1 MGYRAHTLFAFCFL
15 GLTQANSE
23 LTTYE
28 RLAYGECDW
37 ARNPADV
44 QPFEAAVCECSH
56 FLDSEEYSTVS
67 NREIDGK
74 DAYCQRKGTSGKN
87 CRFIL
92 SSGKRDCMIEMIVK
106 EFQYEVGED
115 GVDIFLGESEAR
127 EEVLAEVACPTP
139 PNGCTI
145 ENLGETIVPATDKR
159 RRRLNGRSRHERKIA
174 WRRRRLQNTIY
185 TLENGKELQMYMEGE
200 RCWNLNLIYSE
211 TIDDPEECAEMA
223 QILDPPA
230 AYFSWRTDRLKCEI
244 PNPSNAVEDCST
256 LAILDVPLWSIYVI
270 TDAVECTGSNDC
282 EATEFCWGGKC
293 EDTSDST
300 VCETYSDVPT
310 DDGWTWSCDWLYDL
324 SSFMCDKPICETLTT
339 DDETTAEPVSCAETA
354 DCPFGESMFCNFDD
368 GLVGGNC
375 EYCRDIQN
383 GCANEEFINSENGFE
398 ECIEVCED
406 DSSFTP
412 AVSPTTAMPSEEQCC
427 ESFQDSE
434 GNCMESCP
442 GECPL
447 SMTEGGCEV
456 CDCDRK
462 VIIFE
467 RLAVRVKASNL
478 TYVNEI
484 LDEPEFAT
492 QWNEALTDADLGVG
506 GIEGYEVKTDGD
518 GVGTQN
524 PCYYYPVELCNGSLT
539 NTDALENH
547 KACRNYINET
557 SMEDTDNCL
566 VGEYCPNHMNSSGT
580 EPCEVC
586 PESLAECDQEEDY
599 AQEYCRKCG
608 EQEIYDRPR
617 DLNKMIRIMADDRG
631 GTFSKED
638 RFNGMKKRI
647 RHALQNN
654 AMLDGEDMFY
664 KQQWRKMQALTIG
677 DNSNYN
683 KNNFNK
689 LGIYLDGLVTQW
701 EIKYGKRYT
710 QVEDSSTE
718 E

>member
-44 QPFEAAVCECSH
+44 QEFDNDVCECSH
-56 FLDSEEYSTVS
+56 FLDSEEYSHVTNGEKIES
-67 NREIDGK
+67 
-74 DAYCQRKGTSGKN
+74 YCQRKGTEGLN
-87 CRFIL
+87 CRYYK
-92 SSGKRDCMIEMIVK
+92 SGPSGKRDCMIEMIVK

-115 GVDIFLGESEAR
+115 GVDIFLSESEAR

-145 ENLGETIVPATDKR
+145 ENLGETIVPASDER
-159 RRRLNGRSRHERKIA
+159 RRRLNVRSRHERKIA

-200 RCWNLNLIYSE
+200 RCGNLNLIYSE

-244 PNPSNAVEDCST
+244 PDPSNAVEDCST
-256 LAILDVPLWSIYVI
+256 FAIFDVPLWSIYVI
-270 TDAVECTGSNDC
+270 IDAV
-282 EATEFCWGGKC
+282 
-293 EDTSDST
+293 
-300 VCETYSDVPT
+300 
-310 DDGWTWSCDWLYDL
+310 
-324 SSFMCDKPICETLTT
+324 TT

-354 DCPFGESMFCNFDD
+354 DCPFGESMFCNFDE
-368 GLVGGNC
+368 GLGGHC
-375 EYCRDIQN
+375 EYCRDMTN
-383 GCANEEFINSENGFE
+383 GCAGENFINSEDGLE

-427 ESFQDSE
+427 EYFQDSE

-447 SMTEGGCEV
+447 SMTESGCEV
-456 CDCDRK
+456 CGCDTK

-484 LDEPEFAT
+484 FDEPDFAT
-492 QWNEALTDADLGVG
+492 QWNAALTDADLGVG

-518 GVGTQN
+518 GVGTEN
-524 PCYYYPVELCNGSLT
+524 PCVYYPVELCNGSVN

-566 VGEYCPNHMNSSGT
+566 ESEYCPNHMNSSGT

-586 PESLAECDQEEDY
+586 PESLAECDQEKDY

-608 EQEIYDRPR
+608 EKEIYDRPR

-664 KQQWRKMQALTIG
+664 KQQWRKMQNLTIG

-683 KNNFNK
+683 RNNFNK
-689 LGIYLDGLVTQW
+689 LGIYLDGLLTQW
-701 EIKYGKRYT
+701 EKIHGKRYT